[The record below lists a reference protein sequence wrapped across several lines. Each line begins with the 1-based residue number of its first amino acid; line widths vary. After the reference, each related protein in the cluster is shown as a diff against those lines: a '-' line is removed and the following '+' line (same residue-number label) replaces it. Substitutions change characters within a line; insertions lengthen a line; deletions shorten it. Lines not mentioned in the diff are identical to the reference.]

1 MDTNQVKKR
10 GRLILNQVLSQAPIE
25 FQNRIKVGSVVS
37 IYRVDDSFDYWRVS
51 LLIDTRNVGFI
62 DPSPKLELLRNG
74 FRLSSDT
81 SITTLPLDLTEMD
94 KNVLLSQLSTFDK
107 VHTELLDQPRLVS
120 LGSPTKLAWQCQV
133 SEPKTKDTR
142 ILYVTPG
149 FVWEEQPRNSDAE

>member
-25 FQNRIKVGSVVS
+25 FRNRIKVGSVVPIHS
-37 IYRVDDSFDYWRVS
+37 VDNSFDYWRVS
-51 LLIDTRNVGFI
+51 LVIDTRTVGFI
-62 DPSPKLELLRNG
+62 DLSPKLELLRNG

-81 SITTLPLDLTEMD
+81 SINTLPVDLTEMD
-94 KNVLLSQLSTFDK
+94 RNALLSQLSAFDK

-120 LGSPTKLAWQCQV
+120 LGSQTKIAWQCQV
-133 SEPKTKDTR
+133 SEPKTKNTR
-142 ILYVTPG
+142 TLYVTPG